1 MALETPA
8 RKRARER
15 AETRKRKAGG
25 RQRSKDDAAQTRSD
39 IKASLSRNLETVI
52 GKDGVDSVKRN
63 IKGLKGGGKREETK
77 PPKPVKAA
85 AASASKPAKKPA
97 SKPAKKPANKPANK
111 PAKKPETFAQK
122 FAKERKAQGAGG
134 TFTYKGKK
142 FTTDRDDDKRAKSTK
157 GNEPRSPVKAPEKKG
172 FFGKLGDSFKKSTKR
187 TPGRPRKPLGSAAK
201 SPAKMRKYKSDMKAW
216 RSSQESS
223 KGKAS
228 GGRVTAKKPTAK
240 KPMARASVKKR
251 MPRRP

>member
-1 MALETPA
+1 M
-8 RKRARER
+8 
-15 AETRKRKAGG
+15 
-25 RQRSKDDAAQTRSD
+25 
-39 IKASLSRNLETVI
+39 SRNLETVI

-85 AASASKPAKKPA
+85 AASAS
-97 SKPAKKPANKPANK
+97 KPANKPANK

-172 FFGKLGDSFKKSTKR
+172 FFGKLGDRDALASPLVQRLRVQQRCGST
-187 TPGRPRKPLGSAAK
+187 
-201 SPAKMRKYKSDMKAW
+201 
-216 RSSQESS
+216 
-223 KGKAS
+223 
-228 GGRVTAKKPTAK
+228 RVI
-240 KPMARASVKKR
+240 
-251 MPRRP
+251 